1 MHRANMELCVWNNV
15 FIHSILSFIMDLII
29 VSVKVPSLA
38 KAALSL
44 LVCSCIKASTDPA
57 IIAYGHTPLNTPIE
71 EVIRPLRFGVLEWCE
86 VDGVGARSF
95 FGVKLSIY

>member
-1 MHRANMELCVWNNV
+1 
-15 FIHSILSFIMDLII
+15 MDLII

-71 EVIRPLRFGVLEWCE
+71 EVIRPLR
-86 VDGVGARSF
+86 
-95 FGVKLSIY
+95 K